1 MPDDFATRLRQLI
14 SEFGSRYALARSSG
28 IAQSTLQSY
37 ETGSKPGM
45 EALVRLAQVGN
56 VDLNWLLNGMGEM
69 RRPGVLPGAVFADI
83 LMVDQYERGTALS
96 MQVVIGQVPFS
107 RDSLK
112 KLGLT
117 EPTHKTLLVIE
128 AGWDLYRI
136 ARGDLV
142 LIDRSQATF
151 PPDDVYLLDF
161 PGMELR
167 GLFACPGDKVN
178 VAGPRHQGLQRSQ
191 QIGSGRTRG
200 NSSWPTMNRSELL
213 GIGRNAVSKVVGRA
227 VWIGRNLALD
237 RTQSGK
243 SSLM

>member
-14 SEFGSRYALARSSG
+14 SEFGSRYALAKSSG

-56 VDLNWLLNGMGEM
+56 VDLNWLLNGTGEM
-69 RRPGVLPGAVFADI
+69 RPKGAPPGAVFADI

-96 MQVVIGQVPFS
+96 MQVVISQVPFS
-107 RDSLK
+107 RDSLE

-142 LIDRSQATF
+142 LIDRSQATL

-167 GLFACPGDKVN
+167 GLFACPGDKIN
-178 VAGPRHQGLQRSQ
+178 VVGPRHQGLQRSQ
-191 QIGSGRTRG
+191 QIGRGRTRG

-227 VWIGRNLALD
+227 VWIGRNLA
-237 RTQSGK
+237 K
-243 SSLM
+243 

>member
-14 SEFGSRYALARSSG
+14 REFGSRYALAKSSG

-69 RRPGVLPGAVFADI
+69 RPTGVLPGAVFADI
-83 LMVDQYERGTALS
+83 LMVDQYERGTGVCYW
-96 MQVVIGQVPFS
+96 VVDRPSPVQPSFAGEKV
-107 RDSLK
+107 
-112 KLGLT
+112 GLT
-117 EPTHKTLLVIE
+117 EPAHKTLLVIE
-128 AGWDLYRI
+128 AAWDLYRI

-167 GLFACPGDKVN
+167 GLFACPGDEVN
-178 VAGPRHQGLQRSQ
+178 VVGPRHQGLQRISTD
-191 QIGSGRTRG
+191 RTRQD
-200 NSSWPTMNRSELL
+200 TRKLELA
-213 GIGRNAVSKVVGRA
+213 N
-227 VWIGRNLALD
+227 D
-237 RTQSGK
+237 EPP
-243 SSLM
+243 

>member
-1 MPDDFATRLRQLI
+1 
-14 SEFGSRYALARSSG
+14 
-28 IAQSTLQSY
+28 
-37 ETGSKPGM
+37 
-45 EALVRLAQVGN
+45 
-56 VDLNWLLNGMGEM
+56 
-69 RRPGVLPGAVFADI
+69 
-83 LMVDQYERGTALS
+83 MVDQYERGTALS
-96 MQVVIGQVPFS
+96 MEVVIGRVPFS
-107 RDSLK
+107 RHLLEK

-128 AGWDLYRI
+128 AAWDLYRI

-167 GLFACPGDKVN
+167 GLFACPGDEVN
-178 VAGPRHQGLQRSQ
+178 VVGPRHQGLQRSQ
-191 QIGSGRTRG
+191 QIGRGRTRG

-227 VWIGRNLALD
+227 VWIGRNLA
-237 RTQSGK
+237 K
-243 SSLM
+243 VV

>member
-14 SEFGSRYALARSSG
+14 SEFGSRYALAKSSG

-56 VDLNWLLNGMGEM
+56 VDLNWLLNGTGEM
-69 RRPGVLPGAVFADI
+69 RPKGAPPGAVFADI

-96 MQVVIGQVPFS
+96 MEVVIGRVPFS
-107 RDSLK
+107 RHLLEK

-117 EPTHKTLLVIE
+117 EATHKTLLVIE
-128 AGWDLYRI
+128 AAWDLYRI

-142 LIDRSQATF
+142 LIDRSQATL

-167 GLFACPGDKVN
+167 GLFACPGDKIN
-178 VAGPRHQGLQRSQ
+178 VVGPRHQGLQQSQ
-191 QIGSGRTRG
+191 QIGRGRTRG
-200 NSSWPTMNRSELL
+200 NSSWPTVNRSELL
-213 GIGRNAVSKVVGRA
+213 GVGRSAVSKVVGRA
-227 VWIGRNLALD
+227 VWIGRNLA
-237 RTQSGK
+237 K
-243 SSLM
+243 VV

>member
-14 SEFGSRYALARSSG
+14 SEFGSRYALAKSSG

-56 VDLNWLLNGMGEM
+56 VDLNWLLNGTGEM
-69 RRPGVLPGAVFADI
+69 RPKGAPPGAVFADI

-96 MQVVIGQVPFS
+96 MEVVIGRVPFS
-107 RDSLK
+107 RHLLEK

-117 EPTHKTLLVIE
+117 EATHKTLLVIE
-128 AGWDLYRI
+128 AAWDLYRI

-142 LIDRSQATF
+142 LIDRSQATL

-167 GLFACPGDKVN
+167 GLFACPGDKIN
-178 VAGPRHQGLQRSQ
+178 VVGPRHQGLQQSQ
-191 QIGSGRTRG
+191 QIGRGRTRG
-200 NSSWPTMNRSELL
+200 NSSWPTVNRSELL
-213 GIGRNAVSKVVGRA
+213 GVGRSAVSKVVGRA
-227 VWIGRNLALD
+227 VWIGRNLA
-237 RTQSGK
+237 K
-243 SSLM
+243 

>member
-14 SEFGSRYALARSSG
+14 SEFGSRYALAKSSG

-69 RRPGVLPGAVFADI
+69 RPPGVLPGAVFADI

-117 EPTHKTLLVIE
+117 EPTHKTLLLIE

-167 GLFACPGDKVN
+167 GLFACPGDEVN
-178 VAGPRHQGLQRSQ
+178 VVGPRHQGLQRSQ
-191 QIGSGRTRG
+191 QIGRGRTRG

-227 VWIGRNLALD
+227 VWIGRNLA
-237 RTQSGK
+237 K
-243 SSLM
+243 VV

>member
-14 SEFGSRYALARSSG
+14 SEFGSRYALAKSSG

-69 RRPGVLPGAVFADI
+69 RPPGVLPGAVFADI

-117 EPTHKTLLVIE
+117 EPTHKTLLLIE

-167 GLFACPGDKVN
+167 GLFACPGDEVN
-178 VAGPRHQGLQRSQ
+178 VVGPRHQGLQRSQ
-191 QIGSGRTRG
+191 QIGRGRTRG
-200 NSSWPTMNRSELL
+200 NSSWPTMNRRELL

-227 VWIGRNLALD
+227 VWIGRNLA
-237 RTQSGK
+237 K
-243 SSLM
+243 VV

>member
-69 RRPGVLPGAVFADI
+69 RPPGVLPGAVFADI

-117 EPTHKTLLVIE
+117 EPTHKTLLLIE

-167 GLFACPGDKVN
+167 GLFACPGDEVN
-178 VAGPRHQGLQRSQ
+178 VVGPRHQGLQRSQ
-191 QIGSGRTRG
+191 QIGRGRTRG
-200 NSSWPTMNRSELL
+200 NSSWPTMNRRELL

-227 VWIGRNLALD
+227 VWIGRNLA
-237 RTQSGK
+237 K
-243 SSLM
+243 

>member
-14 SEFGSRYALARSSG
+14 SEFGSRYALAKSSG

-56 VDLNWLLNGMGEM
+56 VDLNWLLNGKDEM
-69 RRPGVLPGAVFADI
+69 RPTGVLPGAAFADI

-96 MQVVIGQVPFS
+96 MNVVIGRVPFS
-107 RDSLK
+107 RHLLEK

-128 AGWDLYRI
+128 AAWDLYRI

-167 GLFACPGDKVN
+167 GLFACPGDEVN
-178 VAGPRHQGLQRSQ
+178 VVGPRHQGLQRSQ
-191 QIGSGRTRG
+191 QIGRGRTRG
-200 NSSWPTMNRSELL
+200 NSSWPTMNRRELL

-227 VWIGRNLALD
+227 VWIGRNLA
-237 RTQSGK
+237 K
-243 SSLM
+243 VV